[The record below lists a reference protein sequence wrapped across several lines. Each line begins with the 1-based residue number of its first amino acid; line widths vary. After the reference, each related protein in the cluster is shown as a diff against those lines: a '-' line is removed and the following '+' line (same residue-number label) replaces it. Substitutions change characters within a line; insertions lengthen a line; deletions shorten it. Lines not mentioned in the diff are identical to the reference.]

1 MPTPTGA
8 KVDYIQGTP
17 ASVHLQPSLSRQS
30 SYTSNGTLP
39 RTGLKRTPSLKP
51 DVPPKPSF
59 VPQTTSVRPL
69 NKYTY

>member
-1 MPTPTGA
+1 MGKRKPRVRTSDHVRKMVYGRSYGA
-8 KVDYIQGTP
+8 IDMARHVEKDTQ
-17 ASVHLQPSLSRQS
+17 L
-30 SYTSNGTLP
+30 
-39 RTGLKRTPSLKP
+39 GLKRTPSLKP